1 MKRTNKLLMLA
12 LAGMMLIPDYAQAST
27 SITDFNTP
35 FETFVGIFT
44 GPVGKYMSIG
54 GIVGV
59 GLTLIFRHDDMTGPI
74 KLLLGVVLAICI
86 VVFGSTLV
94 ENTWTFTGAV
104 L

>member
-1 MKRTNKLLMLA
+1 MLA
-12 LAGMMLIPDYAQAST
+12 VFSLILIPEYSLAATNIS
-27 SITDFNTP
+27 DFNTP

-59 GLTLIFRHDDMTGPI
+59 GLTLIYRHDDMTGPI

-94 ENTWTFTGAV
+94 ENTWSFKGAV

>member
-1 MKRTNKLLMLA
+1 MKKINSLLIMVLGNLLLIPGSA
-12 LAGMMLIPDYAQAST
+12 LAATNIS
-27 SITDFNTP
+27 DFNTP

-59 GLTLIFRHDDMTGPI
+59 GLSLMFRHDDMTGPI

-94 ENTWTFTGAV
+94 ENTWSFKGAV